1 MGYAK
6 HPIDDIEEDDFQCA
20 VSAVTPP
27 EYDEDEAAED
37 DDDEAAEYDEQW
49 LAMRDEEEAAAIMRE
64 FNNPDDSMEVRMLHA
79 PPCIKA
85 LSYREWS
92 CVGWHEAGWNMVS
105 PCELFCVSV
114 FGDDEYG
121 FRATLEVVMEEHIGR
136 LVSHRRGRTVV
147 NRQDAPDAQ
156 SAYLALMN
164 ARIGAVSIA
173 TLLGLPSDRVA
184 SIAPAHVGC

>member
-6 HPIDDIEEDDFQCA
+6 HPIDDIEEDGFQ
-20 VSAVTPP
+20 SALSAITPP
-27 EYDEDEAAED
+27 SFDGDEDEDEAD
-37 DDDEAAEYDEQW
+37 EYDEEGTAEM
-49 LAMRDEEEAAAIMRE
+49 LRRM

-92 CVGWHEAGWNMVS
+92 CIGWHEAGWNMVS

-121 FRATLEVVMEEHIGR
+121 FRATLEVVMEEHTSRR
-136 LVSHRRGRTVV
+136 LVSYGRARTVV
-147 NRQDAPDAQ
+147 GRHDAADAE

-164 ARIGAVSIA
+164 ARICAVSVA
-173 TLLGLPSDRVA
+173 TLLGLPSE
-184 SIAPAHVGC
+184 

>member
-1 MGYAK
+1 MGFE
-6 HPIDDIEEDDFQCA
+6 DDDFQSS

-27 EYDEDEAAED
+27 AYDDDEDED
-37 DDDEAAEYDEQW
+37 YEY
-49 LAMRDEEEAAAIMRE
+49 DEEEAEMLRRA

-85 LSYREWS
+85 LSYRVWS
-92 CVGWHEAGWNMVS
+92 CIGWHEAGWNMVS

-121 FRATLEVVMEEHIGR
+121 FRATLEVVMEEHTSRR
-136 LVSHRRGRTVV
+136 LVSYGRARTVV
-147 NRQDAPDAQ
+147 SRHDAADAE

-164 ARIGAVSIA
+164 ARIGAVSVA
-173 TLLGLPSDRVA
+173 TLLGLPSE
-184 SIAPAHVGC
+184 

>member
-6 HPIDDIEEDDFQCA
+6 HPIDDIEEDYGFQ
-20 VSAVTPP
+20 SALSAITPP
-27 EYDEDEAAED
+27 EYDEDE
-37 DDDEAAEYDEQW
+37 DEAAEYDEAETAEMVRQ
-49 LAMRDEEEAAAIMRE
+49 M

-173 TLLGLPSDRVA
+173 TLLGLPSE
-184 SIAPAHVGC
+184 

>member
-6 HPIDDIEEDDFQCA
+6 HPIDDIEEDYGFQCA

-27 EYDEDEAAED
+27 EYDEDEAAEN

-92 CVGWHEAGWNMVS
+92 CVGWHEFGWNMVS

-114 FGDDEYG
+114 FGIGEYGYG
-121 FRATLEVVMEEHIGR
+121 FRATLEVVMSEHLSRR
-136 LVSHRRGRTVV
+136 LVSHGLCRMVV
-147 NRQDAPDAQ
+147 SSHDAPDAQ

-164 ARIGAVSIA
+164 ARIGVVSIA
-173 TLLGLPSDRVA
+173 TLLGLA
-184 SIAPAHVGC
+184 SE